1 MINNRIKGYTEA
13 ILSAASFGLIPL
25 FSMPVLTSG
34 MQLPSMLAYRFG
46 IGSIVMMLV
55 LLWRHENLH
64 ISWTEYLQ
72 ISFLALLYAFSA
84 ICLISGYNY
93 MPSGIAT
100 TLLFSYPVWT
110 AILTLLIFHQK
121 PTWRMSLAIIL
132 AFTGVY
138 MLSGVHAGGGIKS
151 VFGLILEL
159 LAGLTYA
166 IYMVTFPH
174 MRIRRMSSLKVNFYL
189 FFVTTVFMMLYALFT
204 TGSIQPIHS
213 TTNLINLILL
223 GILPTAF
230 SNIFLVLSLK
240 LIDSTHVAILGAFE
254 PLTAMTV
261 GIIVFGEPL
270 TVAVTIGFALIIGAV
285 MLLILRKG

>member
-1 MINNRIKGYTEA
+1 MTNNQVKGSTEA

-55 LLWRHENLH
+55 LLWRHEHLH
-64 ISWTEYLQ
+64 ITWTEHLQ
-72 ISFLALLYAFSA
+72 ITFLALLYAVSA
-84 ICLISGYNY
+84 ICLISGYHY

-110 AILTLLIFHQK
+110 AILMLLLFHQK
-121 PTWRMSLAIIL
+121 PTWRMTLAVIL

-151 VFGLILEL
+151 VAGLVMEL
-159 LAGLTYA
+159 LAGLFYA

-189 FFVTTVFMMLYALFT
+189 FFITTVFMMLYALFT

-213 TTNLINLILL
+213 TGNLINLILL

-240 LIDSTHVAILGAFE
+240 LIDSTRVAILGAFE

-261 GIIVFGEPL
+261 GIVVFGEPL
-270 TVAVTIGFALIIGAV
+270 TVAVIVGFALIIGAV
-285 MLLILRKG
+285 MLLISKKP

>member
-1 MINNRIKGYTEA
+1 MTNNQVKGSTEA
-13 ILSAASFGLIPL
+13 ILSAALFGLIPL

-55 LLWRHENLH
+55 LLWRHEHLH
-64 ISWTEYLQ
+64 ITWTEHLQ
-72 ISFLALLYAFSA
+72 ITFLALLYAVSA
-84 ICLISGYNY
+84 ICLISGYHY

-110 AILTLLIFHQK
+110 AILMLLFFHQK
-121 PTWRMSLAIIL
+121 PTWRMTLAVIL

-151 VFGLILEL
+151 VAGLVMEL
-159 LAGLTYA
+159 LAGLFYA

-189 FFVTTVFMMLYALFT
+189 FFITTIFMMLYALFT

-213 TTNLINLILL
+213 TGNLINLILL

-240 LIDSTHVAILGAFE
+240 LIDSTRVAILGAFE

-261 GIIVFGEPL
+261 GIVVFGEPL
-270 TVAVTIGFALIIGAV
+270 TVAVIVGFALIIGAV
-285 MLLILRKG
+285 MLLISKKP

>member
-1 MINNRIKGYTEA
+1 MTNNQVKGSTEA
-13 ILSAASFGLIPL
+13 ILSAALFGLIPL

-55 LLWRHENLH
+55 LLWRHEHLH
-64 ISWTEYLQ
+64 ITWTEHLQ
-72 ISFLALLYAFSA
+72 ITFLALLYAVSA
-84 ICLISGYNY
+84 ICLISGYRY

-110 AILTLLIFHQK
+110 AILMLLLFHQK
-121 PTWRMSLAIIL
+121 PTWRMTLAVIL

-151 VFGLILEL
+151 VVGLVMEL
-159 LAGLTYA
+159 LAGLFYA

-189 FFVTTVFMMLYALFT
+189 FFITTVFMMLYALFT

-213 TTNLINLILL
+213 TSNLINLILL

-240 LIDSTHVAILGAFE
+240 LIDSTRVAILGAFE

-261 GIIVFGEPL
+261 GIVVFGEPL
-270 TVAVTIGFALIIGAV
+270 TVSVIGGFALIIGAV
-285 MLLILRKG
+285 MLLISKKG